1 MSTTRQA
8 EAHRADVVEPTG
20 RRVGEHGRMG
30 EIVEVLSAPEDPPAG
45 SSTGKEP
52 DR

>member
-8 EAHRADVVEPTG
+8 EVHRADVVEPTG

-30 EIVEVLSAPEDPPAG
+30 EIVRVSSARRIRRRLLDR
-45 SSTGKEP
+45 KEP